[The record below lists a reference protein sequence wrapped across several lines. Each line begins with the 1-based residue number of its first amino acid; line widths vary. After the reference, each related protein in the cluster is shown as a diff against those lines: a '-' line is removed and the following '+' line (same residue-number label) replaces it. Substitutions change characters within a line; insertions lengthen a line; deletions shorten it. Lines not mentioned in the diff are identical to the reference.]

1 MKTKLLMLI
10 ALIFTGTFVSATNYE
25 KHTETIRKT
34 LKFSSQSDRN
44 LLILKNVQ
52 GFVKVEG
59 YSGAEVQ
66 IEAEKTISAKSQSKL
81 EQCIEEFELIFEEAG
96 DRIFVYLKSPFIL
109 VKKYYYN
116 IDYDI
121 HNDNQDY
128 QYKVNFTVK
137 VPHKTSLK
145 VSTINEGGVEITEVR
160 GNTIE
165 AANIN
170 GDLALKNIAGT
181 TKASTINGNV
191 TATYRENPS
200 SASSFKTINGNITA
214 TFLENLSAE
223 ISMKTLNG
231 EYYTN
236 FTDVKRTAAKI
247 EKNTGT
253 SGKST
258 VYKVDKSTGISIGD
272 GKVAMDFETLNGDI
286 YLKKAE

>member
-1 MKTKLLMLI
+1 M
-10 ALIFTGTFVSATNYE
+10 LIFTGTVATAINSE
-25 KHTETIRKT
+25 EITETIRKT
-34 LKFSSQSDRN
+34 LKFSGESDRN
-44 LLILKNVQ
+44 LLILKNIQ

-59 YSGAEVQ
+59 YNGNEVQ

-81 EQCIEEFELIFEEAG
+81 EKGKEEFEIVFEEAG
-96 DRIFVYLKSPFIL
+96 DHVFIYLKAPFIK
-109 VKKYYYN
+109 VKKYDDK
-116 IDYDI
+116 IEYDI
-121 HNDNQDY
+121 HQDNQDY
-128 QYKVNFTVK
+128 QYKVNFIVK
-137 VPHKTSLK
+137 VPYKTSLK
-145 VSTINEGGVEITEVR
+145 VSTINEGDVEVTEVK
-160 GNTIE
+160 GNNIE

-170 GDLALKNIAGT
+170 GDLELKNIAGT
-181 TKASTINGNV
+181 TKASTINGDVN
-191 TATYRENPS
+191 ATYVENPS
-200 SASSFKTINGNITA
+200 NASSFKTINGNITA

-236 FTDVKRTAAKI
+236 FTDVKRSAAKI
-247 EKNTGT
+247 EKNAEK